1 MTKRRVLVVLAGS
14 LFLGALLYV
23 AVWPFVVGGSNMQ
36 AFCRALTKDATIS
49 QVRDIVQ
56 QNGYRM
62 TPPDK
67 VGRIFIH
74 DPRSFGRFI
83 CDAQFKD
90 GRLVSARY
98 SQND

>member
-1 MTKRRVLVVLAGS
+1 
-14 LFLGALLYV
+14 
-23 AVWPFVVGGSNMQ
+23 MQ
-36 AFCRALTKDATIS
+36 AFCQSLTKDATIS

-56 QNGYRM
+56 QNRYRM

-67 VGRIFIH
+67 VGRAFIH

-83 CDAQFKD
+83 CEAQFKD
-90 GRLVSARY
+90 ERLVSARY